1 MTDHGPM
8 IILGMPF
15 LRAYAAVFDR
25 TNDAARTIE

>member
-15 LRAYAAVFDR
+15 LAYAAVFDR